1 MTDDAAAAAVI
12 EAARHLV
19 FRERWR
25 MELPDDREI
34 PDRLAA
40 ALERTLAALDAA
52 KPEGQ
57 E

>member
-1 MTDDAAAAAVI
+1 MSDEAAAAVI
-12 EAARHLV
+12 EAACHLV

-25 MELPDDREI
+25 MKLPDDREI

-40 ALERTLAALDAA
+40 ALEKTLAALDAA

-57 E
+57 D

>member
-1 MTDDAAAAAVI
+1 MSEAAAAVI

-19 FRERWR
+19 FQARWR

-40 ALERTLAALDAA
+40 ALEKTLAALDAA
-52 KPEGQ
+52 TPGEQ
-57 E
+57 D

>member
-1 MTDDAAAAAVI
+1 MSDDAAAAAVI

-19 FRERWR
+19 WRERWR

-40 ALERTLAALDAA
+40 ALERTLAALDAVKA
-52 KPEGQ
+52 EARD
-57 E
+57 